1 MKLKNMPDEK
11 LLSEMNELAHQ
22 ERELISQILWHLKEI
37 DQRKLYAEMKCGSLF
52 EYCVKVLR
60 YSEGQASRRVT
71 ACRLLRELPELSFEI
86 EKGELNLTQLNQAKH
101 FFYEEQI
108 HLPEEKKKVLD
119 QIKGKTTRES
129 EKILWSLKKEE
140 APRKVSISLNEET
153 LDELR
158 KLQGLK
164 AHTYHDLDSL
174 LMKMCQ
180 EVGVLWN
187 PENIKRRSRG
197 ASIHQR
203 YISVQLKAEVWER
216 DQGRC
221 RNCQSQYAIELDHIK
236 PYALGGKTTLE
247 NLQLLCRNCNQ
258 RKGLFTLASDDK
270 GSNTHQDHRNNYL
283 KGQRNLRVN
292 PHTRKRNSN
301 HGCT

>member
-1 MKLKNMPDEK
+1 MKLKNMPDKK
-11 LLSEMNELAHQ
+11 LLSEMNELAHR
-22 ERELISQILWHLKEI
+22 ERELLSQILWHLKEI
-37 DQRKLYAEMKCGSLF
+37 DQRKLYSEMKCGSLF
-52 EYCVKVLR
+52 EYCVKVLK

-71 ACRLLRELPELSFEI
+71 ACRLLRELPELAQEI
-86 EKGELNLTQLNQAKH
+86 EKGDLNLTQLNQAKH

-108 HLPEEKKKVLD
+108 HEAEEKKKVLD

-129 EKILWSLKKEE
+129 ERILWSLKKEE
-140 APRKVSISLNEET
+140 TPRKVTISVNEET
-153 LDELR
+153 LDELK

-164 AHTYHDLDSL
+164 AHTCQDLDTL
-174 LMKMCQ
+174 LMKMCR
-180 EVGVLWN
+180 EVSELWN

-221 RNCQSQYAIELDHIK
+221 RNCQSRYAIELDHIK
-236 PYALGGKTTLE
+236 PFALGGKTTLE

-258 RKGLFTLASDDK
+258 RKGLLTLAGDDK
-270 GSNTHQDHRNNYL
+270 DANAHQNQRNNYL
-283 KGQRNLRVN
+283 KGQRNLRVD
-292 PHTRKRNSN
+292 PHPR
-301 HGCT
+301 

>member
-1 MKLKNMPDEK
+1 M
-11 LLSEMNELAHQ
+11 SELAHR
-22 ERELISQILWHLKEI
+22 ERELLSQILWHLKEI

-52 EYCVKVLR
+52 EYCVKVLK

-71 ACRLLRELPELSFEI
+71 ACRLLREMPELSYEI

-108 HLPEEKKKVLD
+108 HVPEEKKKVLD

-140 APRKVSISLNEET
+140 APRKVTISLKEET
-153 LDELR
+153 LDELK

-164 AHTYHDLDSL
+164 AHTCQDLDSL
-174 LMKMCQ
+174 LMKMCR
-180 EVGVLWN
+180 EVGELWN
-187 PENIKRRSRG
+187 PKNIKRRSRG

-221 RNCQSQYAIELDHIK
+221 QNCQSRYAIELDHIK

-258 RKGLFTLASDDK
+258 RKGLFTLAGDDK
-270 GSNTHQDHRNNYL
+270 DSNANQNHRNNYL
-283 KGQRNLRVN
+283 KGQRNLSVD
-292 PHTRKRNSN
+292 PHTRKRNGN
-301 HGCT
+301 HRCT